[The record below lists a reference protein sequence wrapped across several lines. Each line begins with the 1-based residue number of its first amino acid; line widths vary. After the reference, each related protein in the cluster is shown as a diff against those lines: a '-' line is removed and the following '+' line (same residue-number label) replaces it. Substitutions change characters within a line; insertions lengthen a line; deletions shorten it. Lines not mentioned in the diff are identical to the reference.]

1 MNDNSTKQILLKGIV
16 HVVPEKTANSDDII
30 SIMLKIWDAAIT
42 RHPDS
47 ISTRDVY
54 RSVKAIALRAKEAK
68 REVGA
73 YTAELWGLLGE
84 ILPTWFRSIFPRT

>member
-1 MNDNSTKQILLKGIV
+1 MLLKGIA
-16 HVVPEKTANSDDII
+16 HVVPEKTADSDNI
-30 SIMLKIWDAAIT
+30 SSILLKIWDAAIT

-47 ISTRDVY
+47 ISARDAY

-73 YTAELWGLLGE
+73 YTAELWGMS
-84 ILPTWFRSIFPRT
+84 SIRRKQD

>member
-1 MNDNSTKQILLKGIV
+1 MLLKGIA
-16 HVVPEKTANSDDII
+16 HVVPEKTADSDII
-30 SIMLKIWDAAIT
+30 SILLKIWDAAIT

-47 ISTRDVY
+47 ISARDAY

-84 ILPTWFRSIFPRT
+84 ILPTWGGALLPRT